1 MVGALLQT
9 VIMIPRSRFL
19 APYLHFGT
27 RKVSSFTFC
36 GIVGVTAAVALAMTL
51 TAHRGLPLGVMAAI
65 VVSAIATF
73 FAVILVTKVITGV
86 EQIIYYHHEIAVLV
100 VAAIVARLFGA
111 PVLAYLD
118 ATILGI
124 GAFLFC
130 GRIGCLLVGCCHGR
144 PSRFGVRYGD
154 EHVACGFTWYY
165 AGIPLFPLQLV
176 EAVWVLVVVIVSSV
190 DVWRGAPYGA
200 ALAAYVVAY
209 DFARFAL
216 EYFRGDPARPYTA
229 GLSQAQW
236 ISFWLTA
243 AVVTGELRGV
253 LPWRAWH
260 LATLIVLVAAMIATI
275 LVRRLS
281 GRAVAHV
288 HHVREVANIVAGD
301 LQLHRSAMP
310 VTVARTSGGLC
321 LSTSRVVERGQP
333 VSVFAFSSQSP
344 PMSEREAAAMVR
356 LILLLRRVTA
366 PARVLRTETGVFELV
381 VPESLD

>member
-1 MVGALLQT
+1 MV
-9 VIMIPRSRFL
+9 PRSRFL

-27 RKVSSFTFC
+27 RKLSSFTFC
-36 GIVGVTAAVALAMTL
+36 GIVGVIAAVVLAMTL
-51 TAHRGLPLGVMAAI
+51 TAHRALSLWMMAAI
-65 VVSAIATF
+65 VVAAIATF

-100 VAAIVARLFGA
+100 AAAFVAKLFGA

-118 ATILGI
+118 FTILGI

-165 AGIPLFPLQLV
+165 AGVRIFPLQLV
-176 EAVWVLVVVIVSSV
+176 EAVWVLGVVIVASM
-190 DVWRGAPYGA
+190 DVWRGAPPGA
-200 ALAAYVVAY
+200 ALAAYVIAY
-209 DFARFAL
+209 DFARFVL
-216 EYFRGDPARPYTA
+216 EYFRGDPARPYTF

-243 AVVTGELRGV
+243 TVVIGELRGV
-253 LPWRAWH
+253 LPWRVWH
-260 LATLIVLVAAMIATI
+260 LATLLVLIAAMIVTI
-275 LVRRLS
+275 LLRRRS
-281 GRAVAHV
+281 IAHV
-288 HHVREVANIVAGD
+288 HHVREVANIVARD
-301 LQLHRSAMP
+301 PQVHQTDAP

-321 LSTSRVVERGQP
+321 LSASRVIEATGP
-333 VSVFAFSSQSP
+333 VSVFAFSSPSA

-366 PARVLRTETGVFELV
+366 PARVLRRERGVFELV
-381 VPESLD
+381 VRE

>member
-1 MVGALLQT
+1 
-9 VIMIPRSRFL
+9 MIPRSRFL
-19 APYLHFGT
+19 SPHLQFGT
-27 RKVSSFTFC
+27 RKLSSFTFC
-36 GIVGVTAAVALAMTL
+36 GIVGVIAAVALAMTL
-51 TAHRGLPLGVMAAI
+51 TAHRALSLGVMAAI
-65 VVSAIATF
+65 VVAAIATF

-86 EQIIYYHHEIAVLV
+86 EQIIYYHHEIAILI
-100 VAAIVARLFGA
+100 VAALTARLFGA

-118 ATILGI
+118 ATILSI

-144 PSRFGVRYGD
+144 PSRFGIRYGD

-176 EAVWVLVVVIVSSV
+176 EAVWVLIVVLVASL

-209 DFARFAL
+209 DVARFAL

-243 AVVTGELRGV
+243 AVVAAELRGV
-253 LPWRAWH
+253 LPLRAWH

-275 LVRRLS
+275 IAR
-281 GRAVAHV
+281 RAVPHV

-301 LQLHRSAMP
+301 LQPS
-310 VTVARTSGGLC
+310 VAAVQTTGGLR
-321 LSTSRVVERGQP
+321 LSASRVVDRGQR
-333 VSVFAFSSQSP
+333 VSIFAFSIPSM
-344 PMSEREAAAMVR
+344 PMSESEAAAMVR
-356 LILLLRRVTA
+356 LILQLRRVTA
-366 PARVLRTETGVFELV
+366 PVRVLRTEAGVFELI
-381 VPESLD
+381 VPD

>member
-1 MVGALLQT
+1 
-9 VIMIPRSRFL
+9 MIPRSRFL
-19 APYLHFGT
+19 APHLHFGT
-27 RKVSSFTFC
+27 RRLSSFTFC
-36 GIVGVTAAVALAMTL
+36 GIVGVIAAVALAMTL
-51 TAHRGLPLGVMAAI
+51 TAHRALSLGVMAAI
-65 VVSAIATF
+65 VVAAIATF
-73 FAVILVTKVITGV
+73 FAVILITKVITGV

-176 EAVWVLVVVIVSSV
+176 EATWVLIVVIASSL

-209 DFARFAL
+209 DVARFAL

-236 ISFWLTA
+236 ISFWLTT
-243 AVVTGELRGV
+243 AVVTGELRGA
-253 LPWRAWH
+253 LPWHAWH

-275 LVRRLS
+275 LVRRT
-281 GRAVAHV
+281 VPHV
-288 HHVREVANIVAGD
+288 HHVREVANVIAGD
-301 LQLHRSAMP
+301 LQTS
-310 VTVARTSGGLC
+310 VAVVHTTAGLC
-321 LSTSRVVERGQP
+321 LSASRVVEQGQP
-333 VSVFAFSSQSP
+333 VSVIAFSSPSAA
-344 PMSEREAAAMVR
+344 MSDREAAATMR

-366 PARVLRTETGVFELV
+366 PVRVLRTEAGAFELV
-381 VPESLD
+381 VPE